1 MNEND
6 RKLAR
11 LRAALEARGDGNV
24 IVLAM
29 IIEACKKK
37 DF

>member
-11 LRAALEARGDGNV
+11 LRATLGAMENV
-24 IVLAM
+24 ISLAM
-29 IIEACKKK
+29 IAEACKKK
-37 DF
+37 NF